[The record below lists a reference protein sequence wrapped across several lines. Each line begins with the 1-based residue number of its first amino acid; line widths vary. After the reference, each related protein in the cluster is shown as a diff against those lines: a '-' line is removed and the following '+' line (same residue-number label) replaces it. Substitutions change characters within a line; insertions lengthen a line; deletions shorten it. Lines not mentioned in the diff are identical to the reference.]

1 MRRIH
6 IGLVATLV
14 GTLLVS
20 AAGAQSGYRQTRP
33 IDLANLDTTCAPC
46 TNFYQFANGGWMK
59 ANPIP
64 AAYPQWGSFSEL
76 ADQNMEKLRGVLD
89 EAAAHRADA
98 TDPAIRKLG
107 DYYAA
112 CMDSAAIEKAGYQPI
127 EPQLR
132 EIAAIRTRAD
142 VQHYLISRAANGQPV
157 LFNFGST
164 QDSKNSSEVIGGIPQ
179 GGIGL
184 PNRDYYFNTDAH
196 TAAIRAA
203 YVKHIANDLALV
215 GEPTAKAAQDAESI
229 LALETSIAGSHL
241 TPVQER
247 DPETTYNRKTAAQL
261 AALAPDFDWKAYFA
275 AEGVPRIN
283 AIDVETPRFVTTADS
298 LLRVAPIEQWKAYL
312 TWNLV
317 RRAASA
323 LSSPFVN
330 EAFAFSQN
338 MSGAKEQLPR
348 YKRCIASTDRSLGEV
363 LGKAYVAKYFTP
375 EAKARANAMVN
386 NIKAEFRDRI
396 ASRTWM
402 SDSTRK
408 MAYAKL
414 DAFVQKIGYPDK
426 WKDYSSLAVKP
437 GASYYANGVAV
448 AAFNNADDISRIGKP
463 VDRSRWGMSPPT
475 VNAYYNPQMNEI
487 VFPAGIMQPPYFDPN
502 ADDAVNYGGM
512 GAVIGHEMSHAF
524 DDQGAQYDAQGNL
537 KTWFTK
543 SDLANF
549 KAKTAAYATQFDT
562 YTILDSLHVNGK
574 LTNGENIADLG
585 GLTIAY
591 AAMEKA
597 IANKPRTMIDG
608 YTPEQRFFLA
618 WAQIWRANTRPQY
631 ARMLINVDPHS
642 PDEWR
647 TNAPLANMPE
657 FAKAWG
663 CAIGSPMVRPASQ
676 SVSIW

>member
-20 AAGAQSGYRQTRP
+20 AAGAQSGYRQTKP

-76 ADQNMEKLRGVLD
+76 ADQNTEKLRGVLD
-89 EAAAHRADA
+89 DAAAHRSDA

-127 EPQLR
+127 EPQLK

-142 VQHYLISRAANGQPV
+142 IQHYLISQAAIGQPV

-215 GEPTAKAAQDAESI
+215 GEPAAKAAQDAESI

-247 DPETTYNRKTAAQL
+247 DPEVTYNRKTAAQL
-261 AALAPDFDWKAYFA
+261 AALAPDFDWKAYFI
-275 AEGVPRIN
+275 AEGVPSIN

-298 LLRVAPIEQWKAYL
+298 LLKVVPVEQWKAYL

-317 RRAASA
+317 RRAANA

-330 EAFAFSQN
+330 EAFAFNQN
-338 MSGAKEQLPR
+338 MTGAKEQLPR
-348 YKRCIASTDRSLGEV
+348 YKRCIASTDRSMGEA

-396 ASRTWM
+396 GTRTWM

-414 DAFVQKIGYPDK
+414 DAFAQKIGYPDK
-426 WKDYSSLAVKP
+426 WKDYSSLAIKP

-448 AAFNNADDISRIGKP
+448 AAFNKADDIARIGKP

-543 SDLANF
+543 TDLANF

-597 IANKPRTMIDG
+597 IAGKPRVKIDG
-608 YTPEQRFFLA
+608 FTPEQRFFLA
-618 WAQIWRANTRPQY
+618 WAQVWRSNTRPQY